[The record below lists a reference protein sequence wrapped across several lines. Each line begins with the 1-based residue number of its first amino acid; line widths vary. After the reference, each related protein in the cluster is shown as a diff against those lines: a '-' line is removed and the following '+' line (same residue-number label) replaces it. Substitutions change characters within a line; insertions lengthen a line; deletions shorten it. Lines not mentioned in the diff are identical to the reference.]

1 MLVVIIQTLS
11 WSRICVL
18 CICMISFK
26 KMVRYERSIEIFKT
40 ISYVVFQDQ
49 SLEASQISICDKKW
63 RRWYQV
69 NSNSFQNRAITASVS
84 LDEVDPT
91 QSTSFKLTDVLK
103 TVASS
108 QLLVADQ
115 YPVDYSL
122 ATSQMTRK
130 SRKHSQWRW
139 FFFEQPNDISSAI
152 SRQLSINYCH
162 WYILTI
168 L

>member
-69 NSNSFQNRAITASVS
+69 NSNSFQNRAITASVR
-84 LDEVDPT
+84 LDEFDPT

-103 TVASS
+103 TVPSS

-122 ATSQMTRK
+122 ATSQMTGKAENTR
-130 SRKHSQWRW
+130 SEGD